1 MKGWWSWLLVAAL
14 LAAPA
19 LAEDKKKEDKKAKE
33 APAAQAPV
41 PQPLAVQPSAQD
53 IVKEAQAKLAAGDAD
68 RAFAMLEKA
77 ARVDGKVGLSLG
89 MLRESRGEL
98 LPAED
103 AYRAAAE
110 KLSGAEKGEA
120 LGRLAVVQDAQG
132 VPEAAASAAAAIAA
146 DPEGLWPTIAMSYR
160 RAHEGKPDEGV
171 ALAQKAVAAGGGAA
185 AKAALGHALDAEG
198 DTAGAE
204 AAYREAI
211 AADPVAL
218 IPVVGLAHVLRVTGR
233 AAEAEPMLKKA
244 IDASPGSAEAYKEMA
259 RVKVALGRAQ
269 EGLADANLAV
279 AMTEDDPE
287 ATSLVME
294 VKVARALE
302 DLAAG
307 RNELAIKDLNQLR
320 DENPDSPAVW
330 LGLGR
335 AHLAKREADAAVAEL
350 QKAVELDPKN
360 AEAQYDLGFALH
372 VLKRDPARA
381 VAPLEKAAAG
391 QPGNPTYATA
401 LGLALTDA
409 QQFDRAADVLTRA
422 TEMPSY
428 QDPNGY
434 AALGQACVNL
444 KRYQE
449 AVPALEKATTLAP
462 KNAQA
467 WATLGWAYFGLK
479 DKENFKAAGAKARS
493 LGYNEPTFLAYLQRI
508 EAGEAIK

>member
-1 MKGWWSWLLVAAL
+1 MKGWSWLVAAAL

-33 APAAQAPV
+33 APAAQAPAA
-41 PQPLAVQPSAQD
+41 QPLAPQAPVQD
-53 IVKEAQAKLAAGDAD
+53 VVKDAEAKLAAGDAD

-77 ARVDGKVGLSLG
+77 ALVDGKVGLRLG

-103 AYRAAAE
+103 AYKAAAE

-120 LGRLAVVQDAQG
+120 LGRLAVVQDARG
-132 VPEAAASAAAAIAA
+132 VAAATANADAAIAA
-146 DPEGLWPTIAMSYR
+146 DPDGLWPTIAMSYR
-160 RAHEGKPDEGV
+160 RAREGKADEAV

-185 AKAALGHALDAEG
+185 AKAALGQALETKG

-211 AADPVAL
+211 AAEPAAL
-218 IPVVGLAHVLRVTGR
+218 TPVVGLAQVLRLTGR
-233 AAEAEPMLKKA
+233 AEEAEPMLKKA

-279 AMTEDDPE
+279 AMAEDDPE
-287 ATSLVME
+287 AASLVME

-320 DENPDSPAVW
+320 DQNPDSAPVR

-335 AHLAKREADAAVAEL
+335 AHIAKRDGDAAVAEL

-360 AEAQYDLGFALH
+360 AEAQYNLGFALH
-372 VLKRDPARA
+372 VLKRNPAQA
-381 VAPLEKAAAG
+381 VAPLEKAAAA
-391 QPGNPTYATA
+391 QPGNATYATA
-401 LGLALTDA
+401 LGLALADA
-409 QQFDRAADVLTRA
+409 QQFDRAVDVLTKA

-428 QDPNGY
+428 KDPNGY
-434 AALGQACVNL
+434 AALGQTYVNM
-444 KRYQE
+444 KRYKD
-449 AVPALEKATTLAP
+449 AVPPLEKATTLAP
-462 KNAQA
+462 SNAQA

-479 DKENFKAAGAKARS
+479 EAANFKAAGAKARS
-493 LGYNEPTFLAYLQRI
+493 LGYKEPTFLAYLQRI

>member
-1 MKGWWSWLLVAAL
+1 MKRWSWLLVAAI

-19 LAEDKKKEDKKAKE
+19 LADDKKKEDKKAKE
-33 APAAQAPV
+33 APAAQTPAAQIPAP
-41 PQPLAVQPSAQD
+41 QPSAQD
-53 IVKEAQAKLAAGDAD
+53 VVKDAEAKLAAGNVDK
-68 RAFAMLEKA
+68 AFAMLEKA
-77 ARVDGKVGLSLG
+77 ALTDGKVGLRLG

-98 LPAED
+98 LSAED
-103 AYRAAAE
+103 AYRNAAQ
-110 KLSGAEKGEA
+110 KLSGPEKGEA
-120 LGRLAVVQDAQG
+120 LGRLAVVQDARG
-132 VPEAAASAAAAIAA
+132 VAAAGANADAAAAA

-160 RAHEGKPDEGV
+160 RAHEGKADEAV
-171 ALAQKAVAAGGGAA
+171 ALAQKAVAAGGGPA
-185 AKAALGHALDAEG
+185 AKAALGHALDAKG
-198 DTAGAE
+198 DAAGAE

-218 IPVVGLAHVLRVTGR
+218 TPVVGLARVLRMTGR

-244 IDASPGSAEAYKEMA
+244 IDDSPGSIAAYKEMA

-269 EGLADANLAV
+269 EAFADANLAV
-279 AMTEDDPE
+279 ALAEDDPE
-287 ATSLVME
+287 AGSLVME

-302 DLAAG
+302 DMAAG
-307 RNELAIKDLNQLR
+307 RNELAIKDLSQLR
-320 DENPDSPAVW
+320 DQNPDSVPVR

-335 AHLAKREADAAVAEL
+335 AHIARRDGDAAVAEL

-372 VLKRDPARA
+372 MLKRNPAQA
-381 VAPLEKAAAG
+381 VGPLEKAAAA
-391 QPGNPTYATA
+391 QPGNATYATA
-401 LGLALTDA
+401 LGLALADA
-409 QQFDRAADVLTRA
+409 QQFDRAVDVLSRA
-422 TEMPSY
+422 TEIPNY
-428 QDPNGY
+428 QDPDGY
-434 AALGQACVNL
+434 AALGQAYVNL

-479 DKENFKAAGAKARS
+479 DAANFKAAGAKARS
-493 LGYNEPTFLAYLQRI
+493 LGYKEPTFLAYLQRI

>member
-1 MKGWWSWLLVAAL
+1 MKRWSWLLVAAF

-19 LAEDKKKEDKKAKE
+19 LADDKKKEDKKAKE
-33 APAAQAPV
+33 APAAQAPA
-41 PQPLAVQPSAQD
+41 PQPAAPQPPTQD
-53 IVKEAQAKLAAGDAD
+53 VVKDAEARLAAGDAD
-68 RAFAMLEKA
+68 KAFAMLEKVA
-77 ARVDGKVGLSLG
+77 AYDGKVGLRLG

-103 AYRAAAE
+103 AYKAAAE

-120 LGRLAVVQDAQG
+120 LGRLAVVQDARG
-132 VPEAAASAAAAIAA
+132 VAAAAAANADAAVAA
-146 DPEGLWPTIAMSYR
+146 DPDGLWPAIAMSYR
-160 RAHEGKPDEGV
+160 RAHEGKADEAV
-171 ALAQKAVAAGGGAA
+171 ALAQKAVAGGGGAA
-185 AKAALGHALDAEG
+185 AKAALGHALDARG
-198 DTAGAE
+198 DAAGAE

-211 AADPVAL
+211 AADPAAL
-218 IPVVGLAHVLRVTGR
+218 TPVVGLAHVLRLTGR

-279 AMTEDDPE
+279 AMAEDDPDT
-287 ATSLVME
+287 ASLVME

-320 DENPDSPAVW
+320 DANPNSVPVR

-335 AHLAKREADAAVAEL
+335 AHIAKREGDAAVAEL

-372 VLKRDPARA
+372 VLKHNPAQA
-381 VAPLEKAAAG
+381 VGPLEKAAAA
-391 QPGNPTYATA
+391 QPGNATYATA
-401 LGLALTDA
+401 VGLALTDA
-409 QQFDRAADVLTRA
+409 QQLDRAADVLTKA
-422 TEMPSY
+422 TEMPGY
-428 QDPNGY
+428 KDPGGY
-434 AALGQACVNL
+434 AALGQVYVNL
-444 KRYQE
+444 KRYKE
-449 AVPALEKATTLAP
+449 AVSPLEKATTLAP
-462 KNAQA
+462 NNAQA

-479 DKENFKAAGAKARS
+479 DSANFKAAGEKARS
-493 LGYNEPTFLAYLQRI
+493 LGYKEPTFLTYLQRI

>member
-1 MKGWWSWLLVAAL
+1 MKRWSWLLVAAL

-33 APAAQAPV
+33 APAAQAPAAQAV
-41 PQPLAVQPSAQD
+41 PQASPQD
-53 IVKEAQAKLAAGDAD
+53 VVKEAEAKLAAGDAD

-77 ARVDGKVGLSLG
+77 AAVDGKVGLRLG

-98 LPAED
+98 LLAED
-103 AYRAAAE
+103 AYKAAAE

-120 LGRLAVVQDAQG
+120 LGRLAVVQEARG
-132 VPEAAASAAAAIAA
+132 AAAAAASADAAVAA

-185 AKAALGHALDAEG
+185 AKAALGHALDAKG
-198 DTAGAE
+198 DATGAE

-211 AADPVAL
+211 AADPMAL
-218 IPVVGLAHVLRVTGR
+218 TPVVGLAHVLRVSGR

-244 IDASPGSAEAYKEMA
+244 IDVSPGSAEAYKEMA
-259 RVKVALGRAQ
+259 RVKIALGRAQ

-287 ATSLVME
+287 AASLVME

-307 RNELAIKDLNQLR
+307 RNELAIRDLNQLR
-320 DENPDSPAVW
+320 DQNPDSAPVR

-335 AHLAKREADAAVAEL
+335 AHIAKRDGDAAVAEL

-360 AEAQYDLGFALH
+360 AEAQYNLGYALH
-372 VLKRDPARA
+372 VLKRNPAQA
-381 VAPLEKAAAG
+381 VAPLEKAAAA
-391 QPGNPTYATA
+391 QPGNATYATA
-401 LGLALTDA
+401 LGLALTEA
-409 QQFDRAADVLTRA
+409 QQFDRAAFVLAKA
-422 TEMPSY
+422 TEMPGY
-428 QDPNGY
+428 KDPSGY
-434 AALGQACVNL
+434 AALGQVYVSL
-444 KRYQE
+444 KRYKE
-449 AVPALEKATTLAP
+449 AVPVLERATTLAP
-462 KNAQA
+462 TNAQA
-467 WATLGWAYFGLK
+467 WANLGWAYFGLK
-479 DKENFKAAGAKARS
+479 DAANFKAAGAKARS
-493 LGYNEPTFLAYLQRI
+493 LGYKEPTFLTYLQRI